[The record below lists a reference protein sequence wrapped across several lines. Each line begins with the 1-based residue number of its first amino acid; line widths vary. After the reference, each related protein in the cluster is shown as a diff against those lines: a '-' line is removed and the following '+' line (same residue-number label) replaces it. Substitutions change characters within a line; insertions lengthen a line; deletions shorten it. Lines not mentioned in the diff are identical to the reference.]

1 MNDLGKVMLARR
13 RPRNPNGTFK
23 RVSKRKPRS
32 ARSGKTRAPSA
43 KAKPRSLLMNT
54 LKRILHEL
62 REMLWPS
69 DSEEM
74 GIKRGY
80 LDDRDRI

>member
-1 MNDLGKVMLARR
+1 
-13 RPRNPNGTFK
+13 
-23 RVSKRKPRS
+23 
-32 ARSGKTRAPSA
+32 
-43 KAKPRSLLMNT
+43 MNT